1 MASLLYRLG
10 SWAFRRRR
18 LVVAAW
24 LAILVG
30 VGALA
35 AGIKGDTNDAFNV
48 PGTESQRALDLLNEK
63 FPGTGGATARIVFAA
78 PKGHT
83 LDEKRYRDVI
93 DPTVELAQK
102 VPQTVGGP
110 DAFQKSAQL
119 SKDKTIAFADL
130 NFAVSVDKLKDSTK
144 DALRKVAEPAE
155 KAGLEVEFSGG
166 VISTSGSGESS
177 SEVIGLIVAAIV
189 LLVTFGALAAACLPL
204 ITALTGVGI
213 GMLAITALTGV
224 ITVNS
229 SSPTVALMLGLAVGI
244 DYALF
249 IVSRHRQHLDQ
260 GLDPHESA
268 ARAVATAGSAVSFA
282 GLTVVIALVG
292 LLVVGIPF
300 LNVMGLA
307 AAGTVVIAV
316 LIALTLLPALLGFAG
331 AKAGK
336 RRKPLPAETFGSKWG
351 RLVTNHPIPAML
363 GVIAVLLVIAIPATG
378 VRLALPDD
386 STKPK
391 DTTERKSYDLLAKGF
406 GPGFTGPLTIVI
418 DLGKNPDPS
427 DHQKVADALGDFPD
441 VAAVSKPAINESG
454 EVSIILVTPESAP
467 AAQATK
473 DLVSLIRKRGR
484 EAEPKYHFKGY
495 VTGTT
500 AINIDTSDKLN
511 SALPTF
517 LVLVVGLALLLLMLV
532 FRSILVPVKAAAGF
546 LLTIAAALGI
556 VTFIFQKG
564 HLMSVLG
571 VDSTAPIISFLPV
584 LMIAIL
590 FGLAMDY
597 EVFLVSRMREA
608 YVHTRD
614 GRRSVVTGFQAS
626 ARVVTAAGIIM
637 ISVFGGF
644 VLGDDIVIKSI
655 GFALAFGV
663 LADAFLVRMTLVPA
677 VLALLGDRAWW
688 LPRGLERRMPN
699 LDIEGEKIL
708 AEVDRKEEAEKVPE
722 PV

>member
-35 AGIKGDTNDAFNV
+35 AGIKGNTNDAFNV

-83 LDEKRYRDVI
+83 LEEKKYRDVVE
-93 DPTVELAQK
+93 PTIKAAQK

-110 DAFQKSAQL
+110 EAFQKSAQI

-130 NFAVSVDKLKDSTK
+130 NFAVSVDKLEDSTK
-144 DALRKVAEPAE
+144 VALRKVAEPAE

-166 VISTSGSGESS
+166 VISTAGSGESS
-177 SEVIGLIVAAIV
+177 SEVIGLIVATIV
-189 LLVTFGALAAACLPL
+189 LLVTFGALLPASLPL
-204 ITALTGVGI
+204 ITALAGVVI

-249 IVSRHRQHLDQ
+249 IVSRHRQNLDQ
-260 GLDPHESA
+260 GLPPEESA
-268 ARAVATAGSAVSFA
+268 ARAVATAGSAVCFA

-316 LIALTLLPALLGFAG
+316 LIALTLLPALLGFGG
-331 AKAGK
+331 AKVGK
-336 RRKPLPAETFGSKWG
+336 RRKPLPDETFGLKWA
-351 RLVTNHPIPAML
+351 RLVTGHPVLAVVGVIAIL
-363 GVIAVLLVIAIPATG
+363 GVIAVPAAS

-386 STKPK
+386 STKNK
-391 DTTERKSYDLLAKGF
+391 DTTERKSYDLLTRGF
-406 GPGFTGPLTIVI
+406 GPGFTGPLTIVV
-418 DLGKNPDPS
+418 DVGKNGDPRV
-427 DHQKVADALGDFPD
+427 HQNVADALGDFPD
-441 VAAVSKPAINESG
+441 VAAVSKPVLNESG

-467 AAQATK
+467 ADQATK
-473 DLVSLIRKRGR
+473 DLVSLIRKRAR
-484 EAEPKYHFKGY
+484 AAEAKYPFHGY
-495 VTGTT
+495 VTGTS

-511 SALPTF
+511 SALPVF
-517 LVLVVGLALLLLMLV
+517 LVLVVGLALLLLTLV
-532 FRSILVPVKAAAGF
+532 FRSLVVPIKAAGGF
-546 LLTIAAALGI
+546 LLTIAASLGA
-556 VTFIFQKG
+556 VTFIFQQG
-564 HLMSVLG
+564 HLASLLG
-571 VDSTAPIISFLPV
+571 VESTAPIISFLPV

-597 EVFLVSRMREA
+597 EVFLVSRMRES
-608 YVHTRD
+608 YVHTGD
-614 GRRSVVTGFQAS
+614 AVRSCVSGFKAS
-626 ARVVTAAGIIM
+626 SRVVTAAAIIM
-637 ISVFGGF
+637 ISVFAGF

-663 LADAFLVRMTLVPA
+663 LVDAFLVRMTLVPA
-677 VLALLGDRAWW
+677 VMAMLGDRTWA
-688 LPRGLERRMPN
+688 LPKRLDRRLPN
-699 LDIEGEKIL
+699 LDIEGEQIL
-708 AEVDRKEEAEKVPE
+708 KDIEKEEEQRVPE